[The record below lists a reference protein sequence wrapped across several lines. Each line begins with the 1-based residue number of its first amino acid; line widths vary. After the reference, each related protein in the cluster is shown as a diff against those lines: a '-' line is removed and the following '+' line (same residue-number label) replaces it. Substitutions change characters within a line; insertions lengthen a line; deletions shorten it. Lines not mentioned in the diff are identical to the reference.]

1 MMKILEALYR
11 IYQLTSTLNPA
22 RFYKLC
28 MYTDYTE
35 IQIPIP
41 NKYFGC
47 GYKDLFFAES
57 NNKRAENWMLSFDKS
72 KESAVFSII
81 LQQSLVFFSTTT

>member
-1 MMKILEALYR
+1 MPSLGVRSPCPGVSLNCLGKICKDMSYSVIHNLCCGAPME
-11 IYQLTSTLNPA
+11 
-22 RFYKLC
+22 YKLC

-57 NNKRAENWMLSFDKS
+57 NKKRAEN
-72 KESAVFSII
+72 
-81 LQQSLVFFSTTT
+81 